1 MDKEK
6 IKQKIKE
13 LETLGEEL
21 EALLE
26 EPEDQADSEFRL
38 KLNTGRFYYHG
49 DGDIRHDSSLTRY
62 LRCFNYFLTK
72 EQSEIAVELMPA
84 QNELL
89 QMAFI
94 LNDDWKPNWKDNS
107 EPKFVINY
115 DHGSN
120 NFFVDSR
127 FTFSSGNIYFKIHP
141 IKYFL
146 ATASDNLKSWIK
158 GELQ

>member
-13 LETLGEEL
+13 LE
-21 EALLE
+21 ALLG
-26 EPEDQADSEFRL
+26 EPEDKDITNFNL
-38 KLNTGRFYYHG
+38 KLNTGEW
-49 DGDIRHDSSLTRY
+49 RY
-62 LRCFNYFLTK
+62 LGDDFFSRFATPK
-72 EQSEIAVELMPA
+72 QSEIAAKRRWA

-94 LNDDWKPNWKDNS
+94 LNGDWKPDFANPS
-107 EPKFVINY
+107 ESKYYIYFVC
-115 DHGSN
+115 GLSE
-120 NFFVDSR
+120 FR
-127 FTFSSGNIYFKIHP
+127 SGYNTCYSYGMVYFKIEP

-146 ATASDNLKSWIK
+146 ATASDNLKAYIK

>member
-13 LETLGEEL
+13 LE
-21 EALLE
+21 ALLE
-26 EPEDQADSEFRL
+26 EPKDEADAEFKL
-38 KLNTGRFYYHG
+38 KLNTGGFYYHG
-49 DGDIRHDSSLTRY
+49 DGDIRNDSSLTRY

-72 EQSEIAVELMPA
+72 EQSEIAVKRMSA

-94 LNDDWKPNWKDNS
+94 LNDDWKPNWKDSS
-107 EPKFVINY
+107 ENKYCIHFKHDKSEFCSDY
-115 DHGSN
+115 N
-120 NFFVDSR
+120 NWYSYGLV
-127 FTFSSGNIYFKIHP
+127 YFKANP
-141 IKYFL
+141 LKYFL
-146 ATASDNLKSWIK
+146 ATASDNLKSCIK